1 MAQNVINIG
10 TIPNDGTGDPL
21 RVAFNDTNLN
31 FDQIFATGIVN
42 SNIQV
47 ANTTILTIN
56 NNGNLVFAPN
66 GVGRVVA
73 NADIVPNSANIR
85 NLGALTNRWNT
96 VYSQYVNATNLNIGG
111 NATITGNLTVMGNT
125 VTANTSTLD
134 VANAQITLGVGATN
148 PFVVDGGGIYLE
160 GANASMSYSSAD
172 NSWNFNIPVSV
183 NGTIT
188 AEAFSG
194 DGGLLTNVQ
203 AESDA
208 ALLTGNTLASGVINS
223 SLTSVGPLVGL
234 VVDGNLAVAGTTSS
248 GYFVGNGGGLSNI
261 QGANVVGFVANATF
275 ATTAN
280 SAIVASQAATA
291 VTANTAIT
299 ALTALRANTANVATT
314 ATFANIANVA
324 NFATTAN
331 AANTAIISAY
341 SNGAGF
347 ANTAN
352 TAITVTGNAQP
363 NITST
368 GTLVNLTVAGNII
381 TGAILTDG
389 YFYANGAPFAGGGG
403 GGNTGVVL
411 GDQQIIADGT
421 AAYTLTQASTSNT
434 ALISING
441 VSQAPTT
448 AYTIAGTVLTFA
460 GAVANGSLIDVRFL
474 GESGAYPGTYGN
486 ANVGA
491 YLPTYPGSLN
501 PSSISTDVYTYA
513 NGTPINFGGGNYG
526 NSNVAAYLP
535 TYSGD
540 LNPSQINTNDYN
552 YANGAPIP
560 LYSNAAVSNFLP
572 IYVGNIGAT
581 ITDASQPYI
590 TSLGTLTS
598 LAVTGGVTAATLGGS
613 LTTAAQPNVTSVGTL
628 NNLNVTANTRTANI
642 FASGYFYS
650 NGVPFTASN
659 YGNTNVAAYLPFY
672 NGALN
677 PSTVSAS
684 GLISAPAA
692 TFTGNVQAAN
702 FLGLGIVEALGTVQG
717 GNVVAIGNVTAGANV
732 NATVLKSITANITGN
747 AAIGGI
753 LSNNYYWAN
762 GVPISFSS
770 YTDADVA
777 AFLPTY
783 TGNLAGAFLNLDY
796 TANVGNLVSRGA
808 ISGNTLSANL
818 VTIANTLTAKD
829 IVTTGNVTIGQN
841 LVVNGNTF
849 QVDVSALNVSS
860 PIIGIGRGANN
871 QPLIINDGKDRG
883 EQLWY
888 YSGNEKSS
896 FIGYQNS
903 TGNILAATEV
913 SILNDIV
920 TVTDYG
926 NLQVGNI
933 VGFGYLTATGDI
945 TGNSMTANANITAT
959 GNVQGGNLKTAG
971 SITATG
977 NITGNNITTLGTF
990 TANNITVPGTATI
1003 STLRVVSDNVQVG
1016 NQSGITNQAS
1026 YAIAIG
1032 SRAGQVNQGNNAIA
1046 IGSFAGNATQP
1057 ANSIILNAS
1066 GSAVNANTSGFFVS
1080 PIRASN
1086 IAANVVWFNSNTNE
1100 LTYQPYI
1107 IWVNGGDMGLVT
1119 QPVTFSQDLGLVTD
1133 SITTAYDLGIVTVEI
1148 ITGNNIVDGSITGNK
1163 LSPSTSIITTGNV
1176 VTRFCRTSVGG
1187 FFPSIEANTIQ
1198 TTRIQATTVTAL
1210 GVNILA
1216 NYPVAGL
1223 PPPAYDLIGAF
1234 VFVTNAPG
1242 GSVPAFCDGANWR
1255 SVVDRS
1261 IIA

>member
-66 GVGRVVA
+66 GIGKVVA

-85 NLGALTNRWNT
+85 NLGALTNRWST
-96 VYSQYVNATNLNIGG
+96 VYSQYINSVNLNIAG
-111 NATITGNLTVMGNT
+111 NATVVGNLTVMGNT

-160 GANASMSYSSAD
+160 GANASMAYSASD
-172 NSWNFNIPVSV
+172 NVWNFNIPVSV
-183 NGTIT
+183 NGTVT

-208 ALLTGNTLASGVINS
+208 ALLTGNTLANGVINS
-223 SLTSVGPLVGL
+223 SLTSVGTLVGL
-234 VVDGNLAVAGTTSS
+234 AVNGNTAIAGTASA

-280 SAIVASQAATA
+280 SALVASQAATA

-299 ALTALRANTANVATT
+299 ALTAIRANTANTASV

-324 NFATTAN
+324 NFAQTAN

-341 SNGAGF
+341 ANGAGF

-352 TAITVTGNAQP
+352 TAVTVTGNAQP

-368 GTLVNLTVAGNII
+368 GTLVNLTVGGNII

-411 GDQQIIADGT
+411 GDQQIIANGG

-441 VSQAPTT
+441 VTQAPTT
-448 AYTIAGTVLTFA
+448 AYTIAGTNLVFA
-460 GAVANGSLIDVRFL
+460 NGVATGSLIDIRFL
-474 GESGAYPGTYGN
+474 GESGAFPGTYGN
-486 ANVGA
+486 ANVA
-491 YLPTYPGSLN
+491 AFLPTYPGALN
-501 PSSISTDVYTYA
+501 PSSISTNVYTYA
-513 NGTPINFGGGNYG
+513 NGVPVNFGGGNYG

-560 LYSNAAVSNFLP
+560 LYSNAAVAGFLP
-572 IYVGNIGAT
+572 VYTGNIGGA
-581 ITDASQPYI
+581 ITRPNQPFI
-590 TSLGTLTS
+590 TSVGTLTS
-598 LAVTGGVTAATLGGS
+598 LAVSGGITAATVAGT
-613 LTTAAQPNVTSVGTL
+613 LTTASQTNITSIGTL

-642 FASGYFYS
+642 FADGYFYA
-650 NGVPFTASN
+650 NGVPFTAGN
-659 YGNTNVAAYLPFY
+659 YSNTNVAAYLPFY

-677 PSTVSAS
+677 PSTVVAA
-684 GLISAPAA
+684 GAISAA
-692 TFTGNVQAAN
+692 TFNT
-702 FLGLGIVEALGTVQG
+702 G
-717 GNVVAIGNVTAGANV
+717 GNVVANNISAISTITATGNISGGTINSLGNVTATGNV
-732 NATVLKSITANITGN
+732 NAAVLRSTTANISGN
-747 AAIGGI
+747 AALGGI

-770 YTDADVA
+770 YTNADVA

-783 TGNLAGAFLNLDY
+783 TGNLAGSFLNLTF
-796 TANVGNLVSRGA
+796 TANVGNLVSRGT
-808 ISGNTLSANL
+808 ITGNTLAANSA
-818 VTIANTLTAKD
+818 TIATTLTARD

-849 QVDVSALNVSS
+849 SVDVNALNVSA

-871 QPLIINDGKDRG
+871 TPLFINDGKDRG

-888 YSGNEKSS
+888 YSGSEKSS

-903 TGNILAATEV
+903 TGNILAASEV
-913 SILNDIV
+913 SIFNDIV
-920 TVTDYG
+920 TVLDYG

-933 VGFGYLTATGDI
+933 VGFGYITSTGDI
-945 TGNSMTANANITAT
+945 TGPNVIATANVTAR

-971 SITATG
+971 SIFATG
-977 NITGNNITTLGTF
+977 NITGNNITANGTLT
-990 TANNITVPGTATI
+990 TTNITIPGTATI
-1003 STLRVVSDNVQVG
+1003 STLRVTSDNVQVG

-1026 YAIAIG
+1026 YAVAVG
-1032 SRAGQVNQGNNAIA
+1032 SGAGQLNQGNNAVA
-1046 IGSFAGNATQP
+1046 IGSFAGAVNQP
-1057 ANSIILNAS
+1057 ANSIIINGTGLALNANV
-1066 GSAVNANTSGFFVS
+1066 AGFFVD
-1080 PIRASN
+1080 PIRA
-1086 IAANVVWFNSNTNE
+1086 NVGTTSSLWYNPATKE
-1100 LTYQPYI
+1100 MTYQPYI
-1107 IWVNGGDMGLVT
+1107 IWVNGGDMGIVT

-1133 SITTAYDLGIVTVEI
+1133 PVTQTYDLGVVDSTV
-1148 ITGNNIVDGSITGNK
+1148 ITGNNIANGTITGNK
-1163 LSPSTSIITTGNV
+1163 LATNITVNTTANVRSGNLRTVSTAILN
-1176 VTRFCRTSVGG
+1176 
-1187 FFPSIEANTIQ
+1187 
-1198 TTRIQATTVTAL
+1198 TVTANILTVAGNTTSTNTVSTGLTVL
-1210 GVNILA
+1210 GVYTVSTLPA
-1216 NYPVAGL
+1216 PVVV
-1223 PPPAYDLIGAF
+1223 GAM
-1234 VFVTNAPG
+1234 VFVSNALG
-1242 GSVPAFCDGANWR
+1242 GAVPAFADGANWR